1 MDAGRLNICI
11 KEQINVCSFIFNK
24 SITVFAKLYRCF
36 TKIFER
42 IIIVGRRKVD
52 RSDRVMQTFES
63 SRPLIDRLRA
73 TAKDRGI
80 TVSAL
85 IRYILEHYF
94 ENREL

>member
-1 MDAGRLNICI
+1 MGR
-11 KEQINVCSFIFNK
+11 K
-24 SITVFAKLYRCF
+24 R
-36 TKIFER
+36 
-42 IIIVGRRKVD
+42 VD
-52 RSDRVMQTFES
+52 RSDKVMQTFES
-63 SRPLIDRLRA
+63 SKPLAERLKV